1 MRKSKSACGRRREY
15 CMGIG
20 RNGPFAKALLKNNFP
35 ISQEH
40 SLKVRSFSQT
50 ENEWYFPLGDK
61 KGAITVLFPCG
72 GYLAHPFANQMD
84 LLLGASCFSELWHL
98 QIKEYKSISRVYL
111 YHAEHTL
118 FIFSF
123 GGS

>member
-1 MRKSKSACGRRREY
+1 MC
-15 CMGIG
+15 
-20 RNGPFAKALLKNNFP
+20 LKPQTIPEVPGEMVRVVRAVFP
-35 ISQEH
+35 
-40 SLKVRSFSQT
+40 
-50 ENEWYFPLGDK
+50 
-61 KGAITVLFPCG
+61 KGCG

-84 LLLGASCFSELWHL
+84 LLLIASCFSDLWHS

-118 FIFSF
+118 FIFSS